1 MTAPNPW
8 SLVPAAD
15 YEAHMGP
22 AGVDQLAPLAG
33 IFGKVYGALRPARLA
48 LLGCATGNGLEH
60 VDPAVTRR
68 VVGVDVN
75 IQYLA
80 VARQRFLRLGSAL
93 ELYCEDVLRVRLAP
107 ASLDL
112 VHAALLF
119 EHVDPA
125 ALAGRIAR
133 WLAPGGAL
141 CAVLRLP
148 AAAGGP
154 GPANPLLARVEAGA
168 RLVAPAELRAL
179 LERQGLAQRNAFEL
193 PVAHGRRL
201 FAALYTRPR
210 LPPPAR

>member
-1 MTAPNPW
+1 MPAPNPW
-8 SLVPAAD
+8 SLVSAAD

-22 AGVDQLAPLAG
+22 GGLDQLAPLSA

-60 VDPAVTRR
+60 VDPAITRR
-68 VVGVDVN
+68 AVGVDVN

-93 ELYCEDVLRVRLAP
+93 ELYCEDVARVKLAP

-119 EHVDPA
+119 EHVDPP
-125 ALAGRIAR
+125 ALAERAAR

-141 CAVLRLP
+141 CAVLQLP
-148 AAAGGP
+148 APAGA
-154 GPANPLLARVEAGA
+154 PAPASPLLARVAAGA

-179 LERQGLAQRNAFEL
+179 LALWGLAQRSAFEL

-201 FAALYTRPR
+201 FVGLYTK
-210 LPPPAR
+210 ARQAAEAS